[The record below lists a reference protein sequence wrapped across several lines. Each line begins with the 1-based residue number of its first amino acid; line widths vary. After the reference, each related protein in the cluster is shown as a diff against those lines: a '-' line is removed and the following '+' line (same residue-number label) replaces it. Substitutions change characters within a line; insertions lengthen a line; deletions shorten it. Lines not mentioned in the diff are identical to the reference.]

1 MRIVSAFAALTVAA
15 TTLDAQSLLFRSPN
29 LAGTWVPEPD
39 VVQFNFLHRFYV
51 TPATAGSGHFV
62 INSPTFTLS
71 TGVTHRIAI
80 GTWFA
85 TKSFVGAGRGATS
98 TDETELFA
106 RWRAFGG
113 AEGTEGLHVAV
124 TPAYSMLAKS
134 ADGELAADY
143 TIGALT
149 IEGAARYASK
159 ALGLSKGRAAFAGG
173 AVARLSRYFALSA
186 DIGSFVS
193 PTVRAAWSAG
203 IQVLIPNSPH
213 TFAFE
218 VSNVTAST
226 IQGNSIGSSQRLYG
240 FEFTIPIHLRRFAPW
255 FHKGG
260 SSAVTGDVAAPLGA
274 TVTIGAM
281 KFPTDTVVISVG
293 QAVRWNNT
301 DPLGHT
307 VTFDNGEPGSALI
320 DPNGSYVRRFD
331 HAGAFTYHCTPHPF
345 MKGVVVVK

>member
-1 MRIVSAFAALTVAA
+1 MRVATALAVLAAVAPS
-15 TTLDAQSLLFRSPN
+15 LGAQSLLYRSPN
-29 LAGTWVPEPD
+29 LGGTWVPEPD
-39 VVQFNFLHRFYV
+39 VVQFDFLHRFYV
-51 TPATAGSGHFV
+51 FPSSSGHV
-62 INSPTFTLS
+62 VVNSPTFTLS
-71 TGVTHRIAI
+71 TGVIHRVAV

-85 TKSFVGAGRGATS
+85 TKSPVGIGRGATS
-98 TDETELFA
+98 TNETEVFA

-113 AEGTEGLHVAV
+113 AEGSGGFHVSI

-134 ADGELAADY
+134 VDGELGVDY

-149 IEGAARYASK
+149 LEGAARYAQKPLGVPK
-159 ALGLSKGRAAFAGG
+159 ARAAFAGG
-173 AVARLSRYFALSA
+173 AVARITRYFALSA
-186 DIGSFVS
+186 DVGSFVS

-218 VSNVTAST
+218 VSNATAST
-226 IQGNSIGSSQRLYG
+226 IQGNSIGSAQRLYG

-260 SSAVTGDVAAPLGA
+260 SSTVTGDVDAPVGA

-281 KFPTDTVVISVG
+281 KFPTDTVVVSVG
-293 QAVRWNNT
+293 QAVRWNNI

-307 VTFDNGEPGSALI
+307 VTFDGGEHGSDLINPGS
-320 DPNGSYVRRFD
+320 SYVHRFD
-331 HAGAFTYHCTPHPF
+331 HAGSYTYHCTPHPF
-345 MKGVVVVK
+345 MKGVVVVR

>member
-1 MRIVSAFAALTVAA
+1 MRVVTVLALSAAVA
-15 TTLDAQSLLFRSPN
+15 TSLGAQSLLYRSPN
-29 LAGTWVPEPD
+29 LAGTWIPEPD

-51 TPATAGSGHFV
+51 FPSSSGHTV
-62 INSPTFTLS
+62 VNSPTFTLS
-71 TGVTHRIAI
+71 TGVTHRIAV

-85 TKSFVGAGRGATS
+85 TKSLAGSGRGAAS
-98 TDETELFA
+98 TNETEVFA
-106 RWRAFGG
+106 RWRALGG
-113 AEGTEGLHVAV
+113 PEGSQGFHVSV

-134 ADGELAADY
+134 VDGEVGVDY

-149 IEGAARYASK
+149 VEGAARYAQK
-159 ALGLSKGRAAFAGG
+159 ALGFSKARAAFAGG

-186 DIGSFVS
+186 DVGSFVS

-218 VSNVTAST
+218 VSNATAST

-255 FHKGG
+255 FHRGG
-260 SSAVTGDVAAPLGA
+260 SSSVTGDVDAPVGA

-281 KFPTDTVVISVG
+281 KFPTDSVVIAVG
-293 QAVRWNNT
+293 QAVRWNNI

-307 VTFDNGEPGSALI
+307 VTFDGGEPGSELI
-320 DPNGSYVRRFD
+320 NPNSSFVHRFD
-331 HAGAFTYHCTPHPF
+331 HAGTYTYHCTPHPF
-345 MKGVVVVK
+345 MKGVVMVR

>member
-1 MRIVSAFAALTVAA
+1 MRRSIVCAAFLFAAPLS
-15 TTLDAQSLLFRSPN
+15 AQSLLYRSPN
-29 LAGTWVPEPD
+29 LAGTWVAEPN

-51 TPATAGSGHFV
+51 SPSTSSSGHFV
-62 INSPTFTLS
+62 VNSPTFTLS
-71 TGVTHRIAI
+71 TGITHRVAI

-85 TKSFVGAGRGATS
+85 TKSLVGLGRGATS
-98 TDETELFA
+98 TNETELFA
-106 RWRAFGG
+106 RWRAYGG
-113 AEGTEGLHVAV
+113 PEGSPGLHVAV
-124 TPAYSMLAKS
+124 TPAYSLLAKS
-134 ADGELAADY
+134 ADGELGVDY
-143 TIGALT
+143 TVGALT
-149 IEGAARYASK
+149 VEGAARYASK
-159 ALGLSKGRAAFAGG
+159 ALGVSKGRAAFAGG
-173 AVARLSRYFALSA
+173 AVARLSQYFAISA
-186 DIGSFVS
+186 DVGSFVS

-255 FHKGG
+255 FHGGG
-260 SSAVTGDVAAPLGA
+260 SARVVGDINAPLGA

-281 KFPTDTVVISVG
+281 KFPTDTVVVSVG
-293 QAVRWNNT
+293 QAVRWNNI

-307 VTFDNGEPGSALI
+307 VTFDSGEQGSQLI
-320 DPNGSYVRRFD
+320 NPNSSFVHRFD
-331 HAGAFTYHCTPHPF
+331 HAGTFTYHCTPHPF

>member
-1 MRIVSAFAALTVAA
+1 MRVVTAFAALTVAA
-15 TTLDAQSLLFRSPN
+15 TALDAQSLLFRSPN

-51 TPATAGSGHFV
+51 APSSSGHFV
-62 INSPTFTLS
+62 VNSPTFTLS
-71 TGVTHRIAI
+71 TGVAHRVAI

-85 TKSFVGAGRGATS
+85 TRSPAGTGRSAAS
-98 TDETELFA
+98 TNETEVFA

-113 AEGTEGLHVAV
+113 PEGTAGFHVSV

-134 ADGELAADY
+134 VDGEVGVDY

-149 IEGAARYASK
+149 VEGAARYAQK
-159 ALGLSKGRAAFAGG
+159 PLGVSKGRAAFAGG
-173 AVARLSRYFALSA
+173 AVARLSRYIALSVDA
-186 DIGSFVS
+186 GAFVS

-218 VSNVTAST
+218 VSNTTAST

-255 FHKGG
+255 FHKG
-260 SSAVTGDVAAPLGA
+260 SSTVTGAVNAPVGA

-281 KFPTDTVVISVG
+281 KFPTDTVVVSVG
-293 QAVRWNNT
+293 QAVRWNNI

-331 HAGAFTYHCTPHPF
+331 HAGTFTYHCTPHPF

>member
-1 MRIVSAFAALTVAA
+1 MHRSIISAILLLGAPLS
-15 TTLDAQSLLFRSPN
+15 AQSLLYRSPN

-39 VVQFNFLHRFYV
+39 VVQFDFLHRFYV
-51 TPATAGSGHFV
+51 SPSSSSSGHFV
-62 INSPTFTLS
+62 TNSPTFTLS
-71 TGVTHRIAI
+71 TGITHRIAI

-85 TKSFVGAGRGATS
+85 TKSLVGVGRGATS
-98 TDETELFA
+98 TNETELFA
-106 RWRAFGG
+106 RWRVFGG
-113 AEGTEGLHVAV
+113 SEGSPGLHVSV

-134 ADGELAADY
+134 ADGELGLDY

-149 IEGAARYASK
+149 LEGAARYASK
-159 ALGLSKGRAAFAGG
+159 PLGFSKGRAAFAGG
-173 AVARLSRYFALSA
+173 AVARLSRYFAVSA
-186 DIGSFVS
+186 DVGSFVN

-240 FEFTIPIHLRRFAPW
+240 FEFTIPIHLRRFSPW
-255 FHKGG
+255 FHK
-260 SSAVTGDVAAPLGA
+260 SPKSAVTGDANATVAA
-274 TVTIGAM
+274 TVTMGAM
-281 KFPTDTVVISVG
+281 KFHADTIVIAVG
-293 QAVRWNNT
+293 QAVRWNNA

-331 HAGAFTYHCTPHPF
+331 HAGTFTYHCTPHPF

>member
-1 MRIVSAFAALTVAA
+1 MRIVTAFAALTVVASA
-15 TTLDAQSLLFRSPN
+15 LGAQSLLYRSPN

-51 TPATAGSGHFV
+51 FPSSSGHFV
-62 INSPTFTLS
+62 VNSPTFTLS
-71 TGVTHRIAI
+71 TGVTHRVAV

-85 TKSFVGAGRGATS
+85 TRSPAGLGRSAAS
-98 TDETELFA
+98 TNETEVFA

-113 AEGTEGLHVAV
+113 PEGTAGFHVSV

-134 ADGELAADY
+134 VDGELGLDY
-143 TIGALT
+143 TIGAFT
-149 IEGAARYASK
+149 VEGAARYAQK
-159 ALGLSKGRAAFAGG
+159 PLGVSKGRAAFAGG
-173 AVARLSRYFALSA
+173 AVARLSRYIAVSA
-186 DIGSFVS
+186 DVGSFVS

-218 VSNVTAST
+218 VSNTTAST

-255 FHKGG
+255 FHKG
-260 SSAVTGDVAAPLGA
+260 SSKVTGALDAPVGA

-281 KFPTDTVVISVG
+281 KFPTDTVVVSVG
-293 QAVRWNNT
+293 QAVRWNNI

-331 HAGAFTYHCTPHPF
+331 HAGTFTYHCTPHPF